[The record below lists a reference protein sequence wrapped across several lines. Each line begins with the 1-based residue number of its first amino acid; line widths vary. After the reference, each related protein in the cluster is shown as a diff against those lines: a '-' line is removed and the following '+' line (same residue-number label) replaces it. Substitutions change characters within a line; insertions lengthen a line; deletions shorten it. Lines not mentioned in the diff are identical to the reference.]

1 MGKSLQFDEQARRAM
16 ERGVN
21 ILADTVKVTLGP
33 KGRNVVIA
41 KSFGAP
47 IITNDGVTIA
57 KEIELT
63 DPAENM
69 GAQLVK
75 EVATKTNDVAGDGTT
90 TATVLAQ
97 AMVKEGLRNLAAG
110 AQPMDIKQGIEAAVA
125 AVSEKLREQATPVNG
140 KPQIADVATISAQDR
155 AIGELIAE
163 AMDRVGKDG
172 VITVE
177 EASTTGLD
185 LEFTEGMQF
194 DKGYISPYFVT
205 DQDRMEAILED
216 AYVLISANKISALAD
231 LLPLLEK
238 VAQTSKPLLIIAED
252 IEGEALSTLVVN
264 RMRGVFASAAVKAPG
279 FGDRRKATLQDIAI
293 LTGGQ
298 VISSELGMKL
308 DGVTIE
314 DLGKARRIVVS
325 KDATTIVDGAGDKAA
340 VAARVSEL
348 RKEIENS
355 DSSWDKEKLQERLA
369 KLAGGVCVIKVGA
382 HTEVELNEK
391 KHRLED
397 AISATRAAVE
407 EGIVVG
413 GGAALVHAAD
423 ALEGDLGFT
432 GDKAVGVRLVRKACD
447 EPLRWIAENAGL
459 EGYVVVAKVRAMKHN
474 EGFNAATDVYGDLA
488 ADGVIDPVKVTR
500 SALANAASIA
510 AMFITTE
517 AVVYEKPAEQAAADA
532 AGGHG
537 HSHGPGGH
545 SH

>member
-1 MGKSLQFDEQARRAM
+1 MSKSLQFDEAARRAM

-41 KSFGAP
+41 KSYGAP
-47 IITNDGVTIA
+47 LITNDGVTIA
-57 KEIELT
+57 KEIELS

-75 EVATKTNDVAGDGTT
+75 QVAEKTNDVAGDGTT

-110 AQPMDIKQGIEAAVA
+110 AQPMELKYGIEQ
-125 AVSEKLREQATPVNG
+125 AVSAITEALRKNSTTVSG
-140 KPQIADVATISAQDR
+140 KSQIADVATISAQDK
-155 AIGELIAE
+155 AIGDLIAE
-163 AMDRVGKDG
+163 AMDKVGKDG

-177 EASTTGLD
+177 ESSTTGLE

-205 DQDRMEAILED
+205 DADRMETILED
-216 AYVLISANKISALAD
+216 AYILISGQKISALSEV
-231 LLPLLEK
+231 LPVLEK
-238 VAQTSKPLLIIAED
+238 VAQASKPLLIIAED
-252 IEGEALSTLVVN
+252 VEGEALSTLVVN
-264 RMRGVFASAAVKAPG
+264 RMRGTFASAAVKAPG
-279 FGDRRKATLQDIAI
+279 FGDRRKSMLQDIAI

-298 VISSELGMKL
+298 VISAEVGLKL
-308 DGVTIE
+308 EQIDISM
-314 DLGKARRIVVS
+314 LGKARRVVIS
-325 KDATTIVDGAGDKAA
+325 KDATTIVDGAGNKND
-340 VAARVSEL
+340 VAARVTEI
-348 RKEIENS
+348 RREIENTDS
-355 DSSWDKEKLQERLA
+355 DWDREKLQERVA

-382 HTEVELNEK
+382 HTEVELKEK

-413 GGAALVHAAD
+413 GGAALVHAAA
-423 ALEGDLGFT
+423 ALDNDLGFE
-432 GDKAVGVRLVRKACD
+432 GDRAVGVRLVRKACD
-447 EPLRWIAENAGL
+447 EPLRWIAENAGQ
-459 EGYVVVAKVRAMKHN
+459 EGYVVVSKVRAMKPN
-474 EGFNAATDVYGDLA
+474 EGFNAYSEQYTDLVKE
-488 ADGVIDPVKVTR
+488 GVIDPVKVTR

-517 AVVYEKPAEQAAADA
+517 ALVFETPEDKKEEAT
-532 AGGHG
+532 GHG
-537 HSHGPGGH
+537 HSHGAGGH